1 MLLNRR
7 SYAIFVICLA
17 YYTFKKMN
25 PENRAVMW
33 DFCIKLLMKWLSS
46 A

>member
-25 PENRAVMW
+25 SENRAVMW